1 MFALSR
7 GQIKAIQRSTHS
19 LNLWYGSVSSGKT
32 IAWLIMM
39 LGEIKRAGPAG
50 SLVIMGKS
58 LDSIYQNV
66 FEPLFSLPVFETAV
80 PHIKYRRRQP
90 TATIFGREV
99 LIIGVND
106 VGAEGR
112 IRGGTYQKVF
122 YDELTL
128 CPETVWDMIW
138 SRMRAV
144 GNPEP
149 PRVFATTNPATPAH
163 YLKTRFIDRHEATDT
178 YAQLFTMDDN
188 PGLSNEYRERTKAS
202 YSGIFYRRMILGEWA
217 AAEGAVYE
225 TWDQDRMVQSRK
237 PGEVV
242 AVGIDYG
249 TNHPSAG
256 HALTIT
262 EDGLQLTHEW
272 SPQVNNMGGRSRLT
286 DKELADSLER
296 WLATL
301 PNQPRAIYA
310 DPAAASFHE
319 ELRRRGIRTAKA
331 DNHVVDG
338 IRTVESLL
346 TSGTLTIAP
355 ECKQLIQEIPG
366 YRWDPK
372 ATERGKDAPVKEKDD
387 YCDAM
392 RYTVFSSRGY
402 WFRHVENLRRTTATD
417 RH

>member
-1 MFALSR
+1 MKLSR
-7 GQIKAIQRSTHS
+7 RQAVALQRSTATI
-19 LNLWYGSVSSGKT
+19 NLWYGSVRSSKT
-32 IAWLIMM
+32 HASIWDFIRVMQQRAR
-39 LGEIKRAGPAG
+39 GELPTEG
-50 SLVIMGKS
+50 SVVIVGFS
-58 LDSIYQNV
+58 TNTVWRNI
-66 FEPLFSLPVFETAV
+66 FTPLLTHPEFAHVA
-80 PHIKYRRRQP
+80 PHIQYRRNAP
-90 TATIFGREV
+90 SGTMFGQEFSV
-99 LIIGVND
+99 
-106 VGAEGR
+106 VGASNESSWLNIQGLT
-112 IRGGTYQKVF
+112 IIYALG
-122 YDELTL
+122 DEATGWAESFWNMLVSRL
-128 CPETVWDMIW
+128 SMPE
-138 SRMRAV
+138 SRLLATC
-144 GNPEP
+144 NPGS
-149 PRVFATTNPATPAH
+149 ASH
-163 YLKTRFIDRHEATDT
+163 YLKTNVID
-178 YAQLFTMDDN
+178 
-188 PGLSNEYRERTKAS
+188 KAS
-202 YSGIFYRRMILGEWA
+202 TDPDIHVEKFLLEQNPTLPRKVVDRMARMYSGLFYRRMILAEWC

-272 SPQVNNMGGRSRLT
+272 SPQVNSMGGRSRLT

-346 TSGTLTIAP
+346 TSGMLTITP

-402 WFRHVENLRRTTATD
+402 WFRHVEQLRRAES
-417 RH
+417 